1 MLAAAAIDANT
12 EAFATADVLAMAKE
26 PIAGGHEDQQA
37 NDAIHIFLLFVKLKE
52 MPGAGQRSA

>member
-1 MLAAAAIDANT
+1 MPATAIDAST
-12 EAFATADVLAMAKE
+12 KSSATADALAVAKE
-26 PIAGGHEDQQA
+26 RPTGGRKDQQA